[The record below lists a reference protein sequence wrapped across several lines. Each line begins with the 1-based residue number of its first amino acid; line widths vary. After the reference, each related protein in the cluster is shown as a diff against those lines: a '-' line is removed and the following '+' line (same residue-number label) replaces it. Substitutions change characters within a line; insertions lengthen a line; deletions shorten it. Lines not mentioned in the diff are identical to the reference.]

1 MDEEEKF
8 PVGRCDEAEERTKG
22 LIQLATNHPTVKSKA
37 GGPLTFEN
45 KKPSGVS
52 RSGLIQQFLQMQ
64 RGDYVRK
71 TEPSDAGTVPHPTLA
86 SRRQVHIPRN
96 LLSG

>member
-52 RSGLIQQFLQMQ
+52 RSGLIQQTCECHVGKMPATQPEARTDL
-64 RGDYVRK
+64 RELIAVRR
-71 TEPSDAGTVPHPTLA
+71 P
-86 SRRQVHIPRN
+86 
-96 LLSG
+96 